1 MECPLQVSYFSFKK
15 SVQVFM
21 LGKADSHV
29 LYWNQACARQKHVL
43 IPVKPTAKGFYLSQ
57 TFPLIW
63 LPEYPM
69 ENWKKDV
76 LNSFALWFFAN
87 QCGMHITS
95 LNAKARQE
103 FGKKR
108 KAGT

>member
-1 MECPLQVSYFSFKK
+1 
-15 SVQVFM
+15 M

-29 LYWNQACARQKHVL
+29 LYWNQACARQTEAL
-43 IPVKPTAKGFYLSQ
+43 IPVKPAGQGLYLPQ

-63 LPEYPM
+63 LPQCPM

-76 LNSFALWFFAN
+76 LNSFALWFFSN
-87 QCGMHITS
+87 QCCMHITF